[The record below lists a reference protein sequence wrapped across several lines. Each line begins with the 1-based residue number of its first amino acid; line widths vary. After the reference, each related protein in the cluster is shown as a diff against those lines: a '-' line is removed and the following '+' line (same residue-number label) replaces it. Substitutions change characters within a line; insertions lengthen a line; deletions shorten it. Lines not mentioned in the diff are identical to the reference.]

1 VPTAGGEDVPRSKKG
16 DSWKA
21 ADTPPPPPRS
31 EATKAAAEEIA
42 AVISA
47 GVRAAA
53 RRNVVRSASAAVR
66 CVAGSEAPWVLL
78 QPASL
83 DSADLHAEANLSG
96 FQ

>member
-1 VPTAGGEDVPRSKKG
+1 
-16 DSWKA
+16 
-21 ADTPPPPPRS
+21 
-31 EATKAAAEEIA
+31 
-42 AVISA
+42 
-47 GVRAAA
+47 VRAAA